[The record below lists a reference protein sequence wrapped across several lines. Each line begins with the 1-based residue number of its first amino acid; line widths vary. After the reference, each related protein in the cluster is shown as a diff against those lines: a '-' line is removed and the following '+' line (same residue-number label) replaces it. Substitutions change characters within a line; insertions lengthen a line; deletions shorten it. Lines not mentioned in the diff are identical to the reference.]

1 MINQSLILITLLI
14 QLGVSA
20 AVSSVL
26 ARSRRFRVLLFHEDR
41 DIWEKLEMVLFIGG
55 PFMLGV
61 LVRGTVKNFLAA
73 DVSFEAA
80 ILLGVIAGRTAGVC
94 GGILL
99 SLPYL
104 FMHQYMNLPLNV
116 VAGLSAGFLREL
128 ATDRE
133 AIWSFSPLF
142 DLNIY
147 RWVRRSIVKSLIDWQ
162 TSFFFMILVL
172 QFVRLETR
180 EFFPRHT
187 WALDSTNWLV
197 RCAIYITS
205 VMTVAIG
212 LKVLNNTRIE
222 MKLEEQERL
231 LLQARMEA
239 LQSQINPH
247 FLFNTLNSVAS
258 LVRFDP
264 DTAREMI
271 LKLAKIL
278 RRLLKKGD
286 SFVELREEF
295 EFIDDYLDIEVIRF
309 GRDKLKVVKELDPAS
324 LDVVVPT
331 MLIQP
336 IVENSIKH
344 GLSPKIDGGTIYL
357 RSRVVDAM
365 LVIEVED
372 DGVGIVEPGSEASEW
387 NVQQHGTGIGMA
399 NVSERLQVLFSDAA
413 RVEVESRTGAGTV
426 VRILLPIPHT
436 GEMDGVN
443 YDLRSNNPQ

>member
-1 MINQSLILITLLI
+1 MIPQPLILITLLI

-61 LVRGTVKNFLAA
+61 LVRATVKNFLAA

-104 FMHQYMNLPLNV
+104 FMHSYMNLPLNV

-128 ATDRE
+128 AVDRE

-142 DLNIY
+142 DLSIY
-147 RWVRRSIVKSLIDWQ
+147 RWFRRTIAKSFIDWQ
-162 TSFFFMILVL
+162 TSFFCVILGL
-172 QFVRLETR
+172 EFLRLETKA
-180 EFFPRHT
+180 FFPNHT
-187 WALDSTNWLV
+187 WALSSPSWAVTGAL
-197 RCAIYITS
+197 YITS

-231 LLQARMEA
+231 LLQSRMEA

-258 LVRFDP
+258 LVRVDQ

-271 LKLAKIL
+271 LKLSKIL

-309 GRDKLKVVKELDPAS
+309 GRDKLRVVKELDPAS
-324 LDVVVPT
+324 LDIVVPS
-331 MLIQP
+331 MLLQP

-344 GLSPKIDGGTIYL
+344 GISPKISGGTITL
-357 RSRVVDAM
+357 RSRVSDGL
-365 LVIEVED
+365 LVVEVED

-387 NVQQHGTGIGMA
+387 SAPQPGTGIGMA
-399 NVSERLQVLFSDAA
+399 NVRERLNVLYSDAA
-413 RVEVESRTGAGTV
+413 RVEMESRTGAGTI
-426 VRILLPIPHT
+426 VRIVLPVPQT
-436 GEMDGVN
+436 GAMDGVN
-443 YDLRSNNPQ
+443 YDLRSNSPR

>member
-1 MINQSLILITLLI
+1 MIAQPLILITLLI

-41 DIWEKLEMVLFIGG
+41 DIWEKLEMVLFVGG

-61 LVRGTVKNFLAA
+61 LVRATVKNFLAA

-104 FMHQYMNLPLNV
+104 FMHSYMNLPLNV

-142 DLNIY
+142 DLSIY
-147 RWVRRSIVKSLIDWQ
+147 RWFRRTIAKSFIDWQ
-162 TSFFFMILVL
+162 TSFFCMILGL
-172 QFVRLETR
+172 EFLRLETKA
-180 EFFPRHT
+180 FFPNHT
-187 WALDSTNWLV
+187 WALSSSSWMVTGALYM
-197 RCAIYITS
+197 AS

-231 LLQARMEA
+231 LLQSRMEA

-258 LVRFDP
+258 LVRIDQ

-271 LKLAKIL
+271 LKLSKIL

-309 GRDKLKVVKELDPAS
+309 GRDKLRVVKELDPAS
-324 LDVVVPT
+324 LEVVVPA
-331 MLIQP
+331 MLLQP

-344 GLSPKIDGGTIYL
+344 GISPKITGGTITL
-357 RSRVVDAM
+357 RSRVSDGL
-365 LVIEVED
+365 LVVEVED

-387 NVQQHGTGIGMA
+387 NPQQQGTGIGMA
-399 NVSERLQVLFSDAA
+399 NVRERLNVLYSDAA
-413 RVEVESRTGAGTV
+413 RVEMESRTGAGTI
-426 VRILLPIPHT
+426 VRIVLPVPQS
-436 GEMDGVN
+436 GNMDGVN
-443 YDLRSNNPQ
+443 YDLRSNSPR

>member
-1 MINQSLILITLLI
+1 MTDQPPLLITLLI

-41 DIWEKLEMVLFIGG
+41 EIWEKLEMVFHIAL

-61 LVRGTVKNFLAA
+61 LVRATVKNFYAA

-99 SLPYL
+99 SVPYL
-104 FMHQYMNLPLNV
+104 FMQQYMNLPLNV
-116 VAGLSAGFLREL
+116 IAGFSAGFLREL
-128 ATDRE
+128 AKDRE
-133 AIWSFSPLF
+133 VIWSFSPLF
-142 DLNIY
+142 DLNMY
-147 RWVRRSIVKSLIDWQ
+147 RWIRRSITKSLIDWQ
-162 TSFFFMILVL
+162 TSFFFMILGL
-172 QFVRLETR
+172 QFLRFQTR
-180 EFFPRHT
+180 AFFPHYT
-187 WALDSTNWLV
+187 WALDSDNWLV
-197 RCAIYITS
+197 RVAIYIAT
-205 VMTVAIG
+205 VMTVAIA

-222 MKLEEQERL
+222 MKLEERERL

-271 LKLAKIL
+271 QKLSKIL
-278 RRLLKKGD
+278 RRLLKKTE
-286 SFVELREEF
+286 SFVELREELD
-295 EFIDDYLDIEVIRF
+295 FIDDYLDIEVIRF

-324 LDVVVPT
+324 LDAIVPA

-344 GLSPKIDGGTIYL
+344 GLSPKVSGGTIYL
-357 RSRVVDAM
+357 RTRVAANM

-372 DGVGIVEPGSEASEW
+372 DGVGIVEPGSEVSEW
-387 NVQQHGTGIGMA
+387 DEPQHGTGIGMA
-399 NVSERLQVLFSDAA
+399 NVRERLNVLYSDAA
-413 RVEVESRTGAGTV
+413 RVEVESLTGAGTI
-426 VRILLPIPHT
+426 VRILLPIPDR

-443 YDLRSNNPQ
+443 YDLRSNSPR